1 MHTKISDS
9 LWASLCDLL
18 PELEQEDRR
27 RIDACTQ
34 FYRTIIARHSLS
46 PATRKEVAT
55 VKSQATRLRQR
66 ILRLYS
72 NAQFNRAGIDDE
84 KPAPSAASAAQFAAV
99 FAQLIEELNGAEVRF
114 RNVSSGRRGPLEAL
128 VSQML
133 NIFCEK
139 KKVAAPVSW
148 PEISGGLRFHEFIR
162 LCVKHASDGE
172 VTPED
177 FDTAGRRATRLVH
190 ELGDAWDELLAVD
203 PVLPDQEEG

>member
-34 FYRTIIARHSLS
+34 FYRIIIARHSLS

-114 RNVSSGRRGPLEAL
+114 RNVSSGRRAPLQAL
-128 VSQML
+128 VSHMPNLFSKTNQ
-133 NIFCEK
+133 
-139 KKVAAPVSW
+139 
-148 PEISGGLRFHEFIR
+148 
-162 LCVKHASDGE
+162 
-172 VTPED
+172 
-177 FDTAGRRATRLVH
+177 
-190 ELGDAWDELLAVD
+190 
-203 PVLPDQEEG
+203 LPPPP